1 MMLLL
6 DKHMWKLKG
15 NVNKLYEKAYCK
27 RKWIPH
33 LMLVLWLFWNPLTI
47 FWQSHRWKITINLWK
62 TVHNEKKFFRVTWLH
77 LCMGTYWCVFALLFV
92 IQGVHKVSLQFKK
105 IIKKW
110 NDEISQWGLF
120 YVNQYFIKFLLT
132 H

>member
-1 MMLLL
+1 MPNN
-6 DKHMWKLKG
+6 DIA
-15 NVNKLYEKAYCK
+15 V
-27 RKWIPH
+27 
-33 LMLVLWLFWNPLTI
+33 
-47 FWQSHRWKITINLWK
+47 
-62 TVHNEKKFFRVTWLH
+62 KKPKN
-77 LCMGTYWCVFALLFV
+77 